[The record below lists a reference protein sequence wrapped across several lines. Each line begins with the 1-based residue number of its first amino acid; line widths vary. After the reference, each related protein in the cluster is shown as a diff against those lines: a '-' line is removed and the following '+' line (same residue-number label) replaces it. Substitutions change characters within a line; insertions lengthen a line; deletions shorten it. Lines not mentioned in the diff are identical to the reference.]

1 MKVIFDEIYYCRH
14 RLNENHFGFRK
25 NRSATTQLLLFLDK
39 VYRKFE
45 TISSDDISILY
56 LDFAKA
62 FDKVP
67 HHLLIKKLESFDG
80 GGNILLLLHSYLE
93 DRKQFVKIG
102 NCYSSLENVTSGVP
116 QGSILGPLLFLI
128 FINDLP
134 DTNPD
139 IEGFGFADDYKF
151 IVHNQAKL
159 DRSAKNIEDWCRE
172 NGMELNANK
181 CKLLNVRGN
190 LTTSMCGQEVKPTES
205 QKDLGL
211 IITSNLSWQGNCDH
225 RVKKATSAF
234 FPNKTKYVSNQ
245 LNVNQN
251 ELLYW
256 LYCSNTDVLLT
267 SMVAKRHQHVQN

>member
-1 MKVIFDEIYYCRH
+1 MGNS
-14 RLNENHFGFRK
+14 RLLTV
-25 NRSATTQLLLFLDK
+25 STLLLLFLDT
-39 VYRKFE
+39 VNRKFD

-67 HHLLIKKLESFDG
+67 YHLLIRKLENFDV

-102 NCYSSLENVTSGVP
+102 NCCSSLENVTSGDP

-134 DTNPD
+134 NLNPN
-139 IEGFGFADDYKF
+139 IEGFGFADDYKL
-151 IVHNQAKL
+151 IVYNQAKL
-159 DRSAKNIEDWCRE
+159 DRSAKNIENWCRE

-190 LTTSMCGQEVKPTES
+190 LMTSMWPG
-205 QKDLGL
+205 
-211 IITSNLSWQGNCDH
+211 
-225 RVKKATSAF
+225 
-234 FPNKTKYVSNQ
+234 
-245 LNVNQN
+245 
-251 ELLYW
+251 
-256 LYCSNTDVLLT
+256 SNT
-267 SMVAKRHQHVQN
+267 N